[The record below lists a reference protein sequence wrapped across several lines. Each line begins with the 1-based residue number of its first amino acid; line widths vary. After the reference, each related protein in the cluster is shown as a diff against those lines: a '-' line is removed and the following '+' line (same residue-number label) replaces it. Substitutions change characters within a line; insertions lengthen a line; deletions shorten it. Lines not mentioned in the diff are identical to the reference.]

1 MEIDYEYNEATLIST
16 LLYAEKPFLDLYI
29 AKRVFRYVP
38 SKMIFSKS
46 VRTIYEIIKDL
57 CKTEDSELIGT
68 KQFVDKVRLIA
79 GLEAKLDGY
88 VVDLYNYA
96 TTAGTIDYWIKKI
109 QKEYFVEC
117 YRKAGNKADFLK
129 IIDEEQEYALETDMV
144 DVSFHAEDAI
154 SDYNIRKE
162 KAVFTQYPSIN
173 KVIGSFQS
181 GDMVVLAAT
190 PGCGKTCMLLNLAI
204 GIASQG
210 KKVDIFSLEMPREQ
224 LQQRIICSIAE
235 VNASKFR
242 TFELSEKDKKAYM
255 EGAKSLKNMP
265 IRIFK
270 DQTVGIET
278 IKAIEMKSNSDIV
291 FIDYLGLIDSF
302 SNKASYEKFSDISR
316 TIKLTAMLT
325 KKPFIALHQLNRNIQ
340 DRDDKKPRIS
350 DLRDSGKIE
359 QDADMILFVHRD
371 FCFDDSKNPEDMNFI
386 VAKNRHGT
394 ANITIPLIFNGMYQK
409 ITERIKI

>member
-1 MEIDYEYNEATLIST
+1 
-16 LLYAEKPFLDLYI
+16 
-29 AKRVFRYVP
+29 
-38 SKMIFSKS
+38 
-46 VRTIYEIIKDL
+46 
-57 CKTEDSELIGT
+57 
-68 KQFVDKVRLIA
+68 
-79 GLEAKLDGY
+79 
-88 VVDLYNYA
+88 
-96 TTAGTIDYWIKKI
+96 
-109 QKEYFVEC
+109 
-117 YRKAGNKADFLK
+117 
-129 IIDEEQEYALETDMV
+129 
-144 DVSFHAEDAI
+144 
-154 SDYNIRKE
+154 
-162 KAVFTQYPSIN
+162 
-173 KVIGSFQS
+173 
-181 GDMVVLAAT
+181 
-190 PGCGKTCMLLNLAI
+190 
-204 GIASQG
+204 
-210 KKVDIFSLEMPREQ
+210 
-224 LQQRIICSIAE
+224 
-235 VNASKFR
+235 
-242 TFELSEKDKKAYM
+242 M